1 MFNIAETNG
10 VLVHGNSSSSGQTHG
25 SSGQILDMADI
36 TQILYNQT
44 NELTN
49 LKKQAENDRSTI
61 QLLQNRVFLLETE
74 QNGKMNAS
82 KAPSSQEFST
92 YLLSMNH
99 LIQNMAANDEND
111 KNLTRQFDIAVKHFE
126 EYKAEMQFT
135 LLNLT
140 TELDHYKQQL
150 ESERSKVSLLQ
161 NLTQRTDNNFND
173 FKSDMLQMHV
183 NQSTEIVSIKQ
194 QLKSERSQVTL
205 RNVQITP

>member
-1 MFNIAETNG
+1 MRFLKTICFIILAMFNIAETNG
-10 VLVHGNSSSSGQTHG
+10 LLLHGDSSTSGQIHV

-36 TQILYNQT
+36 MQILINQT

-74 QNGKMNAS
+74 LSGKINAS
-82 KAPSSQEFST
+82 KVPSSQEFST

-99 LIQNMAANDEND
+99 LIQNIVANEEND

-126 EYKAEMQFT
+126 EYKADMK
-135 LLNLT
+135 

-150 ESERSKVSLLQ
+150 ESERSKVSLL
-161 NLTQRTDNNFND
+161 
-173 FKSDMLQMHV
+173 
-183 NQSTEIVSIKQ
+183 
-194 QLKSERSQVTL
+194 
-205 RNVQITP
+205 